1 MEAPDDDDESQSGI
15 NPSQRKKKA
24 KKDDE
29 ELKVHILVAKKT
41 TLKQRLRTDDE
52 MFVDFLRW
60 MLEVDPLKRPSAQEA
75 MTHPWLAECKYTI
88 EDWYLT
94 NLFNPNP
101 FNVQSSI
108 FGFTIFLSFAFCY
121 PFKYAF
127 YNYILILINSS

>member
-1 MEAPDDDDESQSGI
+1 MKEGKLVSNFFTREGLIYMEAPDDDDESQSGI

-88 EDWYLT
+88 ED
-94 NLFNPNP
+94 
-101 FNVQSSI
+101 
-108 FGFTIFLSFAFCY
+108 
-121 PFKYAF
+121 
-127 YNYILILINSS
+127 